1 MQIEILW
8 VNKIEAEN
16 LDRRFSKTKFG
27 RKSWATLH
35 KEDCLDMCVI
45 WPMSYRYSN
54 CWLSKFARLWRKKN
68 APFNVNLWFGVAFD
82 PKLKNI
88 FSLQEKLPCDWEV
101 RGRSSRLTGW
111 RNRKEYSEK
120 MGGSRKMRRTRGCW
134 PKKVN
139 LWQGDQIGWIFAHT
153 LGDCLLW
160 VVLEKYLHI
169 LGLWIPRYKLCII
182 MFWQKMGWATFW
194 VIFHKFNWD
203 RCYDFLNIFAE
214 KFSEKNGVFDSK
226 QS

>member
-1 MQIEILW
+1 VLNLSVVFPPYFVHFIQMQIEILW

-120 MGGSRKMRRTRGCW
+120 MGGRGRW
-134 PKKVN
+134 DAQGVADPKK
-139 LWQGDQIGWIFAHT
+139 LIFGRVT
-153 LGDCLLW
+153 RLG
-160 VVLEKYLHI
+160 EFSPTH
-169 LGLWIPRYKLCII
+169 
-182 MFWQKMGWATFW
+182 WAIVYF
-194 VIFHKFNWD
+194 
-203 RCYDFLNIFAE
+203 E
-214 KFSEKNGVFDSK
+214 
-226 QS
+226 